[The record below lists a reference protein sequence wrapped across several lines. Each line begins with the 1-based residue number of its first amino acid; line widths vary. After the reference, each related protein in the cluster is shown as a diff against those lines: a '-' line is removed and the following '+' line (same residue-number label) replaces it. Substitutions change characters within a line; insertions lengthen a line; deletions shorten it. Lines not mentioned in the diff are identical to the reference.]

1 MLDPFLL
8 LLLLSLSGTLV
19 EDSLFVGGRYQ
30 RTDKPQL
37 NGKASKALDVANQAD
52 KEYQRALQRAN
63 EKQQRFYSHEM
74 PSLLEIFQHFEE
86 ERLQFLKEMFERV
99 AELFAEFPPLL
110 ENAAEVCAFLS
121 LLFPQRTD

>member
-1 MLDPFLL
+1 M
-8 LLLLSLSGTLV
+8 SLRGADVL
-19 EDSLFVGGRYQ
+19 
-30 RTDKPQL
+30 QL

-99 AELFAEFPPLL
+99 AELFSEFPPLL
-110 ENAAEVCAFLS
+110 ESAAEVLCSFACPRVPLC
-121 LLFPQRTD
+121 